1 MKHPVCTVSFF
12 SCLLCTL
19 GHAHVIT
26 GDSTQIDVSDGI
38 SNKLYINNY
47 AGDSAISI
55 PTEYKQV
62 YVLGSAEIAPFSDT
76 GRSLYVESNSSILVN
91 GDVSAKIVQSQ
102 EGVSNS
108 TIDITG
114 NVTVNSM
121 FSLASPTNTARI
133 GGSLTINGLSAY
145 VENDSDVYAGG
156 VLVSKAL
163 TGFKIAGNIYTNSF
177 TTNAATTT
185 LQAGS
190 LLSHLD
196 PAAEGSL
203 LINSGSTVVCSG
215 TVELDTELQGGT
227 FSLNEAALV
236 SALTLQSSTVKVQG
250 DAQTGALTLN
260 GGSLVFSAGASLN
273 LNGAALFCDDSVA
286 ITVNVDDIDN
296 LTDSIIL
303 FDHIAADSLLP
314 DTLTVTLAD
323 KTASKQ
329 REVSI
334 QNGAVIIPIPEPTT
348 ATLSLLALAALAA
361 RRRRRR

>member
-1 MKHPVCTVSFF
+1 MNRPYITVPFL
-12 SCLLCTL
+12 SCLLCTFAQ
-19 GHAHVIT
+19 AHVIT

-47 AGDSAISI
+47 TGDSAISI
-55 PTEYKQV
+55 PTVYKQV

-76 GRSLYVESNSSILVN
+76 GRSLYVESNSSVVVN

-102 EGVSNS
+102 EGVINS
-108 TIDITG
+108 TFDISG
-114 NVTVNSM
+114 NVTVNTM

-133 GGSLTINGLSAY
+133 GGTLTINGLSAY

-163 TGFKIAGNIYTNSF
+163 TGVKIAGNIYTNSF

-185 LQAGS
+185 LLAGS
-190 LLSHLD
+190 LLTHLD
-196 PAAEGSL
+196 PAAEGTL
-203 LINSGSTVVCSG
+203 LINSGSTVNCYG
-215 TVELDTELQGGT
+215 TVELDTVLQGGT

-236 SALTLQSSTVKVQG
+236 SALTLQSGNLKVLA

-260 GGSLVFSAGASLN
+260 GGNLIFSAGSSLN
-273 LNGAALFCDDSVA
+273 LNGAALICDDSVA
-286 ITVNVDDIDN
+286 ITVNVDDINN

-303 FDHIAADSLLP
+303 FDHIAADSILP
-314 DTLTVTLAD
+314 DSLTVTLAD

-329 REVSI
+329 LEVSI
-334 QNGAVIIPIPEPTT
+334 QNGAVIIPIPEPST

-361 RRRRRR
+361 RRRRR

>member
-1 MKHPVCTVSFF
+1 MDRPYITVPFL
-12 SCLLCTL
+12 SCLLCTFAQ
-19 GHAHVIT
+19 AHVIT
-26 GDSTQIDVSDGI
+26 GDSTQIDVSDG
-38 SNKLYINNY
+38 KTTALYINNY
-47 AGDSAISI
+47 TGDSAISV
-55 PTEYKQV
+55 PSEYKQV

-76 GRSLYVESNSSILVN
+76 GRSLFVESNSTLSVN
-91 GDVSAKIVQSQ
+91 GDVSSKILQAQV
-102 EGVSNS
+102 GVTNS
-108 TIDITG
+108 SILISG
-114 NVTVNSM
+114 NVTVSSM
-121 FSLASPTNTARI
+121 FAIAEPTNTVRI
-133 GGSLTINGLSAY
+133 GGTLTINGLNSF
-145 VENDSDVYAGG
+145 VENGSSVYAGG
-156 VLVSKAL
+156 VQVSKAL
-163 TGFKIAGNIYTNSF
+163 TGVKIAGNIYTNSF
-177 TTNAATTT
+177 TTKAATTT

-203 LINSGSTVVCSG
+203 LINSGSTVNCYG
-215 TVELDTELQGGT
+215 KVELDTELQGGT

-236 SALTLQSSTVKVQG
+236 SALTLQSGTVKVQG

-303 FDHIAADSLLP
+303 FDHIAADSILP
-314 DTLTVTLAD
+314 DSLTVTLAD

-329 REVSI
+329 LEVSI
-334 QNGAVIIPIPEPTT
+334 QNAAVIIPIPEPTT

-361 RRRRRR
+361 RRRRR